1 MFDISIVADIMF
13 GQKEIFTSYFDTRG
27 ATFGHLANRSI
38 MLNRFIVEMKYR
50 ERERERTRFTSIDL
64 WINLNLFYITLG
76 LVVFFHKQGC
86 SFP

>member
-50 ERERERTRFTSIDL
+50 ERERE
-64 WINLNLFYITLG
+64 N
-76 LVVFFHKQGC
+76 
-86 SFP
+86 